1 MSEEIEYI
9 DIKSFCS
16 KHRYPIT
23 KHLLDSAEHEIV
35 KKCKEEHLRIK
46 VVHHLGTGRISRAFP
61 RWLLEEYFLLWI
73 K

>member
-1 MSEEIEYI
+1 MSEEIEYLS
-9 DIKSFCS
+9 IKQFCS

-23 KHLLDSAEHEIV
+23 QSLLEKAEQDII

-46 VVHHLGTGRISRAFP
+46 VINHLGTGRISRAYP
-61 RWLLEEYFLLWI
+61 RWVLEEYFLLWV